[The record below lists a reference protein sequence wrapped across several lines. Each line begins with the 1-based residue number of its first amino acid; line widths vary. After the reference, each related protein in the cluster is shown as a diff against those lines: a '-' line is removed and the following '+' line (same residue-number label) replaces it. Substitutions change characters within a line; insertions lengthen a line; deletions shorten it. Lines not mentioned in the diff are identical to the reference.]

1 MESGARQAVM
11 WRRQSDGSSDLG
23 ALLPI
28 LSAFSSPILHT
39 LLSQLQSGSGGGQWS
54 GGPSWL
60 TTQLFP
66 EVSLG
71 RDPWDLELKSNL
83 VSHPSSQHP
92 RGYVGPKNKA

>member
-11 WRRQSDGSSDLG
+11 WRRQRDGSPDLG

-28 LSAFSSPILHT
+28 LSAFSSPNPFSTHS
-39 LLSQLQSGSGGGQWS
+39 SQLQSGSGWGQWS

-71 RDPWDLELKSNL
+71 RGPWDLE
-83 VSHPSSQHP
+83 
-92 RGYVGPKNKA
+92 AEE

>member
-11 WRRQSDGSSDLG
+11 WRRQRDGSPDLG

-28 LSAFSSPILHT
+28 LSYPIRLLLPHSPHF
-39 LLSQLQSGSGGGQWS
+39 SQLQPGPGWGQWS

-71 RDPWDLELKSNL
+71 RGPWDLEA
-83 VSHPSSQHP
+83 
-92 RGYVGPKNKA
+92 GE

>member
-1 MESGARQAVM
+1 MGAQI
-11 WRRQSDGSSDLG
+11 WELCF
-23 ALLPI
+23 
-28 LSAFSSPILHT
+28 LSCPPSPPPFSTHS
-39 LLSQLQSGSGGGQWS
+39 SQLQSGSGGGQWS

-60 TTQLFP
+60 TPQLFP